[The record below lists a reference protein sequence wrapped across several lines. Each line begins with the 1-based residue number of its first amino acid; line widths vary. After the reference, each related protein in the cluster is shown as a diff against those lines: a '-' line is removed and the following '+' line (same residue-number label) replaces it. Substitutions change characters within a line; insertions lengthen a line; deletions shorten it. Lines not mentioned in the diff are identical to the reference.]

1 MGAATHVG
9 TFDAGSPEWHAARAH
24 GIGGSEIAAVLGL
37 SPFESRFSLWHRKGG
52 QIGPVEETPEMEWG
66 KRLERAV
73 AEKWDDEHAESV
85 HWWPGTYARDGWMI
99 GNPDGI
105 TYRHQDGGA
114 VPGEVFE
121 IKTSPFGDG
130 WGPAGTDELPVH
142 VRIQVLWYCGVLDCT
157 AANVAV
163 LIGGH
168 DYREYR
174 IEFDQDE
181 FDLLAEAGAEFMA
194 TLERNERPDID
205 EHSATFQALR
215 EMHPDIDGTEH
226 ELSNAVAR
234 RYLIARQQSAKAAE
248 LEQYAKSLVADEMGS
263 AHKAVWDGQVI
274 ARRQAR
280 GEGLPYLVAA
290 RNLPTIEIT
299 EAAA

>member
-1 MGAATHVG
+1 MGATHVG
-9 TFDAGSPEWHAARAH
+9 TFEPGSPEWHAARAN
-24 GIGGSEIAAVLGL
+24 GLGGSEIAAVLGL
-37 SPFESRFSLWHRKGG
+37 SPFESRFSLWHRKAGA
-52 QIGPVEETPEMEWG
+52 IGPVDLNDEMEWG
-66 KRLERAV
+66 TRLEPAV
-73 AEKWDDEHAESV
+73 AAKWDDNHPDARI
-85 HWWPGTYARDGWMI
+85 HWWPGTYSRDGWMI
-99 GNPDGI
+99 ANPDGLS
-105 TYRHQDGGA
+105 YRTD
-114 VPGEVFE
+114 EVVE
-121 IKTSPFGDG
+121 LKTSPFGDG
-130 WGPAGTDELPVH
+130 WGPDGTDEVPIH
-142 VRIQVLWYCGVLDCT
+142 VRTQVLWYCGVLDYV

>member
-1 MGAATHVG
+1 MGATHVG
-9 TFDAGSPEWHAARAH
+9 TFEPGSPEWHAARAN
-24 GIGGSEIAAVLGL
+24 GLGGSEIAAVLGL
-37 SPFESRFSLWHRKGG
+37 SPFESRFSLWHRKAGA
-52 QIGPVEETPEMEWG
+52 IGPVDLNDEMEWG
-66 KRLERAV
+66 TRLEPAV
-73 AEKWDDEHAESV
+73 AAKWDDNHPDARI
-85 HWWPGTYARDGWMI
+85 HWWPGTYSRDGWMI
-99 GNPDGI
+99 ANPDGLS
-105 TYRHQDGGA
+105 YRTD
-114 VPGEVFE
+114 EVVE
-121 IKTSPFGDG
+121 LKTSPFGDG
-130 WGPAGTDELPVH
+130 WGPDGTDEVPIH
-142 VRIQVLWYCGVLDCT
+142 VRTQVLWYCGVLDYV

-181 FDLLAEAGAEFMA
+181 FDLLRDEGAEFMA

-299 EAAA
+299 EEAA